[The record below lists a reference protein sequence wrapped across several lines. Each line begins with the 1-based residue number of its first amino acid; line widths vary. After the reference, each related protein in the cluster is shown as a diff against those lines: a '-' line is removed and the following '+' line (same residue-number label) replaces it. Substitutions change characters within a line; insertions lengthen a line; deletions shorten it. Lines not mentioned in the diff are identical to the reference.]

1 MLVIIIHT
9 ESDVVKTRFVVQ
21 LHGTILP
28 VFFLFLFLF
37 LTEHYQLCMLAC
49 LISPCR
55 HYLKNIIHMR
65 KKMRGRRFKPVPD
78 SAVIMSTGLIPL
90 SGSRNLVCAR
100 RLGIFASVPSSTA
113 LLFTP
118 PGPEQ
123 VSRLPRDNK

>member
-21 LHGTILP
+21 QHGTILP
-28 VFFLFLFLF
+28 VFFLF

-55 HYLKNIIHMR
+55 HYLKNIIHTR

-78 SAVIMSTGLIPL
+78 SAMIMSTGLIPL

-123 VSRLPRDNK
+123 VSRLPPG